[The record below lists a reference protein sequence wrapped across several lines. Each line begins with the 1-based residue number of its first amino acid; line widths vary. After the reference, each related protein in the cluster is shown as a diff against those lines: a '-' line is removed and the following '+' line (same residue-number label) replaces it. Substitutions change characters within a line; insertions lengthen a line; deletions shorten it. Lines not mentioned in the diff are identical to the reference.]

1 MDLSIPAMDLFLSS
15 SNCSTVRFANLYYR
29 SPAPL
34 RRRTFAVRSTALPF
48 PNHKAKYFRELQA
61 AVDVVERACRLC
73 LDVTSPVKS
82 SLSAKSDGR
91 IVEKND
97 QTPVTVADFGVQ
109 ALVSLGLFSVDEISH
124 LRWNQTFTHI
134 ALVLVV
140 TELGK
145 LFPSIP
151 LVAEEDSAFVRS
163 NNLVEPV
170 VNAVTGCS
178 SSIDKSWTEADVLE
192 AIDRGGKDAFVFCT
206 KPATY
211 WVLDPIDGTRGF
223 LKGTEALYVES
234 SIKHLK
240 LAQNGFDFEI
250 LIEVGLALVVDGE
263 IVLAVMGCP
272 NWKEDLR
279 NKSISE
285 VQGYKNILSES
296 GIVMV
301 AHLGCGTWAR
311 RLIFERQDTINVPHS
326 WTRCF
331 VDHYSL
337 VHEARFC
344 IPESQTWD
352 SLPLSALFSATTDAN
367 SIGDNQIL
375 LLPQCCG
382 SLCKYLMV
390 ASGRASVFILRTRDE
405 KTIKAWDHA
414 AGIICVHE
422 AGGQVSDWEGYQ
434 IDLTADQTERR
445 IIFPL
450 GGVLVTNGT
459 LHNQIIE
466 IIYRV

>member
-73 LDVTSPVKS
+73 LDVKS

-109 ALVSLGLFSVDEISH
+109 ALVSL
-124 LRWNQTFTHI
+124 
-134 ALVLVV
+134 
-140 TELGK
+140 ELGK

-170 VNAVTGCS
+170 VNAVTGCL
-178 SSIDKSWTEADVLE
+178 SSIDKSRTEADVLE

-223 LKGTEALYVES
+223 LKGTEALYV
-234 SIKHLK
+234 
-240 LAQNGFDFEI
+240 
-250 LIEVGLALVVDGE
+250 VGLALVVDGE

-326 WTRCF
+326 WTRCC

-352 SLPLSALFSATTDAN
+352 SLPISALFNATTDAN

-422 AGGQVSDWEGYQ
+422 AGGQE
-434 IDLTADQTERR
+434 
-445 IIFPL
+445 
-450 GGVLVTNGT
+450 
-459 LHNQIIE
+459 H
-466 IIYRV
+466 

>member
-73 LDVTSPVKS
+73 LDVKS

-109 ALVSLGLFSVDEISH
+109 ALVSL
-124 LRWNQTFTHI
+124 
-134 ALVLVV
+134 
-140 TELGK
+140 ELGK

-223 LKGTEALYVES
+223 LKGTEALYV
-234 SIKHLK
+234 
-240 LAQNGFDFEI
+240 
-250 LIEVGLALVVDGE
+250 VGLALVVDGE

-422 AGGQVSDWEGYQ
+422 AGGQKFCQMDGATFQW
-434 IDLTADQTERR
+434 L
-445 IIFPL
+445 
-450 GGVLVTNGT
+450 
-459 LHNQIIE
+459 IE
-466 IIYRV
+466 H